1 MDGEGGMGCGEFHC
15 FVKNGILFCLLELV
29 NEILLY
35 DSSAGFV
42 YSLFYDIKRDVTTMF
57 RFFMLLRWWFAHDCG
72 GLAGDCGSSSMLLNV
87 LFA

>member
-15 FVKNGILFCLLELV
+15 SVKNGIFFCLLELV
-29 NEILLY
+29 NEILVY

-57 RFFMLLRWWFAHDCG
+57 RFFMLLHWWFPHDCG
-72 GLAGDCGSSSMLLNV
+72 GLA
-87 LFA
+87 